1 MKDTVGKLAWVL
13 PTLYHNGSYPYN
25 NNINSNYVSTTAT
38 NNAYFS
44 YKNYC

>member
-25 NNINSNYVSTTAT
+25 NINSNYVSTTAT